1 MRVAVAGAG
10 GFLGT
15 ALTRA
20 LAADG
25 VAVARLVRRA
35 ARAADEVAWDPDAG
49 ALDHDALAAFA
60 PDAVVHLGG
69 SPVMT
74 RWTRRAMARIRD
86 SRVGSTRVL
95 VDALATLPRP
105 PRRFLCAS
113 AVGWYGSHPDP
124 VDESAPPDPG
134 FLGETCRLWE
144 AEAFRAA
151 GFGARVATLRLGAV
165 LDPSGGMLGRLLPL
179 FRLGLGARLAGG
191 RHHVSWIALGD
202 AVAAIRFLLACD
214 LQGPVDLTTDDFPTQ
229 AEWTRAV
236 ARRLRRPAPWSSGS
250 PGATGSFHA
259 RASRC
264 TSTTGP
270 SKDRRCCAG
279 ATRSPW
285 ETSWRSTRRPARN
298 SRGR

>member
-1 MRVAVAGAG
+1 MRVAIAGAG
-10 GFLGT
+10 GFLGS

-20 LAADG
+20 LVADG

-35 ARAADEVAWDPDAG
+35 TRSADEIAWDPVA
-49 ALDHDALAAFA
+49 ATLDHDALADFA

-74 RWTRRAMARIRD
+74 RWTRRAMRRIRN

-95 VDALATLPRP
+95 VDALAALPRP

-113 AVGWYGSHPDP
+113 AVGWYGSRPDP

-151 GFGARVATLRLGAV
+151 GFGARVATLRLGVV
-165 LDPSGGMLGRLLPL
+165 LDPAGGMLGRLLPL

-191 RHHVSWIALGD
+191 RHHVSWIALCD
-202 AVAAIRFLLACD
+202 AVAAIRFLLSRD

-236 ARRLRRPAPWSSGS
+236 ARRLRRPAPWSIPRPVLAAAFG
-250 PGATGSFHA
+250 
-259 RASRC
+259 
-264 TSTTGP
+264 
-270 SKDRRCCAG
+270 
-279 ATRSPW
+279 
-285 ETSWRSTRRPARN
+285 RPALEFLLQDVRA
-298 SRGR
+298 RPAVLTAAGFRWEHPTLAGFLAAALPR